1 MTNSVGSSLGIT
13 IKSEREV
20 NLMRQSGVVT
30 NNVKKL
36 LREKI
41 KTGMTTSDIDTIAE
55 NQIRSEGAIP
65 AFKGLYGFPATVC
78 ASINEEIV
86 HGIPGNRVLLDGDI
100 LSIDVGAIVEGYYS
114 DSAFTI
120 GIGSI
125 KQKSADLIKAT
136 YDSLRV
142 GIKKVKPGARIGD
155 ISSAIQQFAENS
167 GYSVVRE
174 YVGHGIGRELHEDPQ
189 IPNYGFAGEGPLLHA
204 GMTIAIEPM
213 LNIGGWKTMQKEDG
227 WTVVTSDGSLSAH
240 FEDTIL
246 VTDCGFEVL
255 TNEEIN

>member
-13 IKSEREV
+13 IKSEREI
-20 NLMRQSGVVT
+20 NLMRKSGVVT
-30 NNVKKL
+30 NNVKQL
-36 LREKI
+36 LRETI
-41 KTGMTTSDIDTIAE
+41 KSGMTTSDIDVIAE

-78 ASINEEIV
+78 SSINEEIV

-100 LSIDVGAIVEGYYS
+100 LSIDVGSIVEGYYS
-114 DSAFTI
+114 DSAFTM

-125 KQKSADLIKAT
+125 KQKSVDLIQTT
-136 YDSLRV
+136 YDSLKV
-142 GIKKVKPGARIGD
+142 GIKEVKSGARIGD

-174 YVGHGIGRELHEDPQ
+174 YVGHGIGRDLHEDPQ
-189 IPNYGFAGEGPLLHA
+189 IPNYGSPGEGPLLYP

-213 LNIGGWKTMQKEDG
+213 LNIGGWQTKQKEDG

-246 VTDCGFEVL
+246 VTNSGFEVL
-255 TNEEIN
+255 TNNEIS

>member
-1 MTNSVGSSLGIT
+1 VTNSVGSSLGIT
-13 IKSEREV
+13 IKSEREI
-20 NLMRQSGVVT
+20 NLMRKSGVVT
-30 NNVKKL
+30 NNVKQL
-36 LREKI
+36 LRETI
-41 KTGMTTSDIDTIAE
+41 KSGMTTSDIDVIAE

-78 ASINEEIV
+78 SSINEEIV

-100 LSIDVGAIVEGYYS
+100 LSIDVGSIVEGYYS
-114 DSAFTI
+114 DSAFTM

-125 KQKSADLIKAT
+125 KQKSVDLIQTT
-136 YDSLRV
+136 YDSLKV
-142 GIKKVKPGARIGD
+142 GIKEVKSGARIGD

-174 YVGHGIGRELHEDPQ
+174 YVGHGIGRDLHEDPQ
-189 IPNYGFAGEGPLLHA
+189 IPNYGFPGEGPLLYP

-213 LNIGGWKTMQKEDG
+213 LNIGGWQTKQKEDG

-246 VTDCGFEVL
+246 VTNSGFEVL
-255 TNEEIN
+255 TNNEIS